1 MPWHDQVAIVT
12 GASRGIGRA
21 VARHLAVLG
30 AAVGVNYVARKDA
43 AEALVH
49 EITAAGGR
57 AIAVQA
63 DVADEAQVSAMAA
76 RVNEHFGPVSIL
88 VNNAGIVATATLDTY
103 DAAIFDRMQRVNAL
117 GMIHTTRAVMDGM
130 RQRRYGRIVNMSAVG
145 GIGTAVQRIGF
156 YAMTKAEVI
165 MLTKRSA
172 MDLGPFGITVN
183 AIAPGFILTE
193 MTREWLSEQDPD
205 MERQFSERTMMRRNG
220 TIDDVAHAVGFL
232 ASPEAGWVTAQ
243 VFAVDGGRL
252 DYI

>member
-145 GIGTAVQRIGF
+145 GIGTRYHA
-156 YAMTKAEVI
+156 
-165 MLTKRSA
+165 SA
-172 MDLGPFGITVN
+172 ST
-183 AIAPGFILTE
+183 
-193 MTREWLSEQDPD
+193 Q
-205 MERQFSERTMMRRNG
+205 
-220 TIDDVAHAVGFL
+220 
-232 ASPEAGWVTAQ
+232 
-243 VFAVDGGRL
+243 
-252 DYI
+252 